1 MAFLEEISPA
11 NLYAFDPLIPEVLK
25 KQAMDQVGL
34 HFYGIS
40 ESEEAAGVIVF
51 QEKVNVAEIRY
62 LYVVPYLRGTG
73 VMDQAL
79 AELFLQ
85 LRDNGYNY
93 VRVNYLPE
101 EFRNF
106 IPISKRFGFKE
117 DALDMAY
124 FRFRAEDIKKCRATT
139 FAPKGILRLKY
150 LPDDKKTQLF
160 KIIDKNM
167 TFYNYD
173 LTEKSDILPYSMA
186 YLEND
191 QPKGALVV
199 ESPRVTLLPATDD
212 KQRFPDPEAF
222 DLVLFFV
229 GTKTMMAPMYLLS
242 GLCKIIQTELN
253 DNVVMT
259 GYFPEGHVT
268 RLLEGTL
275 GIKGYHEVCATLDL
289 SLL

>member
-1 MAFLEEISPA
+1 MAFVEEISPA
-11 NLYAFDPLIPEVLK
+11 NLYAFAPLIPEVLQQ
-25 KQAMDQVGL
+25 QAMSMDSL

-62 LYVVPYLRGTG
+62 LYMVPYLRGTG
-73 VMDQAL
+73 VMDQSL
-79 AELFLQ
+79 MELFLE
-85 LRDNGYNY
+85 LRDKGFNY
-93 VRVNYLPE
+93 VQANYLPE
-101 EFRNF
+101 EFTNF
-106 IPISKRFGFKE
+106 ITISKRFGFSETK
-117 DALDMAY
+117 LDMAY
-124 FRFRAEDIKKCRATT
+124 FRFRAEDIKKCRAST
-139 FAPKGILRLKY
+139 FAPKGIMRLKY
-150 LPDDKKTQLF
+150 LPEEQKTKLF
-160 KIIDKNM
+160 KIIDNNM

-173 LTEKSDILPYSMA
+173 ITEKSEILPYSMA

-199 ESPRVTLLPATDD
+199 ESPRVTILPATDE
-212 KQRFPDPEAF
+212 KQKFPDPNAF

-229 GTKTMMAPMYLLS
+229 GTRTMMAPLYLLS
-242 GLCKIIQTELN
+242 GLCKVIQTELN

-289 SLL
+289 SML